1 MSRLFGHCVD
11 IVLQHEGGYVHDP
24 RDPGGETRWGISK
37 RAYPSLDIAKLSRE
51 DAIEIYRRDYWQPL
65 RCDELPAGVA
75 LVVFDSAVN
84 QGVGYAARCL
94 QQALGVAVDRVIGP
108 QTLGAAARVEQ
119 HGLVREIAAR
129 RGVRYGD
136 NPNVGVYGLGW
147 FRRLFDVAERA
158 HRLVDS
164 PL

>member
-1 MSRLFGHCVD
+1 MSRLFAHCVE
-11 IVLQHEGGYVHDP
+11 IVLSHEGGYVHDP

-37 RAYPSLDIAKLSRE
+37 RAYPSLDIAKLTRS
-51 DAIEIYRRDYWQPL
+51 DAVEIYRQDYWN
-65 RCDELPAGVA
+65 RIGGDELPQGVA
-75 LVVFDSAVN
+75 LIVFDCAVN

-108 QTLGAAARVEQ
+108 VTRDAAMRSDQ
-119 HGLVREIAAR
+119 RQLINEIAAR

-136 NPNVGVYGLGW
+136 NANVGVYGLGW
-147 FRRLFDVAERA
+147 FRRLFDVTASA
-158 HRLVDS
+158 HRAIGL